1 MLVGEDFTK
10 IVLEFNG
17 LIIQEPN
24 ALITDLLMGSMSI
37 FFALRLRKRK
47 SEHSFLKYWYY
58 FFLTFGIGS
67 VCGGFAHAFFFILVH
82 REVPN
87 LDIRNTLCLFY

>member
-1 MLVGEDFTK
+1 MYLNIIFNDIMFTINKLHKKRKTKFAANMLVGEDFTK

-47 SEHSFLKYWYY
+47 SEHSFFK
-58 FFLTFGIGS
+58 
-67 VCGGFAHAFFFILVH
+67 ILV
-82 REVPN
+82 
-87 LDIRNTLCLFY
+87 LFLF

>member
-17 LIIQEPN
+17 FIIQEPN

-47 SEHSFLKYWYY
+47 
-58 FFLTFGIGS
+58 I
-67 VCGGFAHAFFFILVH
+67 
-82 REVPN
+82 
-87 LDIRNTLCLFY
+87 